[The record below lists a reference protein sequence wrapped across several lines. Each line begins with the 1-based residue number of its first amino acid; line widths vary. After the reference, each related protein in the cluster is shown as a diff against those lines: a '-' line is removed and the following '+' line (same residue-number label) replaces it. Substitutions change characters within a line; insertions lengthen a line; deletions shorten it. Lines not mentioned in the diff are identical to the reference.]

1 MYMYMSIVHAPLSF
15 STLLICCRDLQT
27 IYSDPPPGI
36 CVVPQGDDL
45 TRVRLLGIYKYKYK
59 FIYSSNL
66 FLRRT
71 LISNVYGKWLQDFVI
86 SWLSTCSTSL
96 MSFPFCIHVS
106 QLHALITGPFDTPY
120 EGGLFH
126 FVIRFPPNYPL
137 VPPRV
142 AFMTTSGGTVRFNP
156 NLYRNGKVCLSI
168 LGWVYACTLTLEGS
182 NFCGWPVFKVFTGA
196 HNHALYNRAYCNF
209 HD

>member
-1 MYMYMSIVHAPLSF
+1 M
-15 STLLICCRDLQT
+15 
-27 IYSDPPPGI
+27 
-36 CVVPQGDDL
+36 PQGDDL
-45 TRVRLLGIYKYKYK
+45 TRVRLLGIYYMYKGSH
-59 FIYSSNL
+59 SSNL
-66 FLRRT
+66 LLRPT
-71 LISNVYGKWLQDFVI
+71 MINNVYGNGYKILWSPDYLPAQ
-86 SWLSTCSTSL
+86 LL
-96 MSFPFCIHVS
+96 FCLFHSIIHVS

-142 AFMTTSGGTVRFNP
+142 AFMTTGGGTVRFNP

-182 NFCGWPVFKVFTGA
+182 NFRGWPVFKVFMGA
-196 HNHALYNRAYCNF
+196 HNHALYTLYNRAYCTF